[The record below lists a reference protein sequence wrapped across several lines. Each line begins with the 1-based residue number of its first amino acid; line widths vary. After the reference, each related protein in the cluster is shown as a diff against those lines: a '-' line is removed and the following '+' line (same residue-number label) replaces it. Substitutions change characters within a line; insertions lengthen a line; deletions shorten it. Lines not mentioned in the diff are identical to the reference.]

1 MDEAYEKEHTCDS
14 CGAVFTI
21 KHEVYD
27 DVLYCP
33 FCGDDELVSDVD
45 EQETMT

>member
-1 MDEAYEKEHTCDS
+1 MKHMKKNIPAIS

-45 EQETMT
+45 E